1 MQKPIPYT
9 SVVIDPASDI
19 QVHHWAKDMQVE
31 PHELRA
37 AVRLVGP
44 RLGDIRQYFGKSAQ
58 VIPLTSGRGVTR
70 VRHTTW
76 SAFPSLRGTNE
87 DGPPLT

>member
-9 SVVIDPASDI
+9 SVVIDLASDL

-37 AVRLVGP
+37 AVQLVGP
-44 RLGDIRQYFGKSAQ
+44 RLGDIRQYFGKCAP
-58 VIPLTSGRGVTR
+58 VIPLERRRKVRRTSV
-70 VRHTTW
+70 
-76 SAFPSLRGTNE
+76 SPY
-87 DGPPLT
+87 GPV